1 MARILP
7 PTADSIAQA
16 AAAIGAGRT
25 VALPTETVYGLGAD
39 ATSDTAVAAI
49 FAAKQRPRFNP
60 LIVHVPDV
68 AAAQRHVE
76 WTPLAQQLAD
86 AFWPGPLTLVLQRR
100 PDCRLSLLVSAG
112 LDTAAIRVPR
122 HPLAQSL
129 LRAADRPIAAP
140 SANRSGSISPT
151 RPEHV
156 VQSLGDAI
164 DIVLDGGPCLIGV
177 ESTVIDARGAV
188 PVLLRPGGITRADI
202 VRVAG
207 AVEDATHGGGDGGSG
222 VGSGG
227 AKPSPGMLESH
238 YAPSLPM
245 RLNATDVNELEG
257 LLAFGP
263 APLPGAGLTV
273 NLSPS
278 GDLTEAAANLFAAM
292 RALDRP
298 GLERIAV
305 MPVPDTGLGEAI
317 NDRLRRAAAPR

>member
-1 MARILP
+1 MARILE
-7 PTADSIAQA
+7 PTAHSIALA
-16 AAAIGAGRT
+16 AEAIRAGRT

-39 ATSDTAVAAI
+39 ATNDAAVAAI
-49 FAAKQRPRFNP
+49 FAAKERPRFNP
-60 LIVHVPDV
+60 LIVHVPDA

-76 WTPLAQQLAD
+76 WTPLAQKLAT
-86 AFWPGPLTLVLQRR
+86 AFWPGPLTMVLKRR
-100 PDCRLSLLVSAG
+100 PGCALSLLVSAG

-140 SANRSGSISPT
+140 SANRSGAISPT

-177 ESTVIDARGAV
+177 ESSVVDASGET
-188 PVLLRPGGITRADI
+188 PVLLRPGGITREDI
-202 VRVAG
+202 ARVAG
-207 AVEDATHGGGDGGSG
+207 SVKDVQAGG
-222 VGSGG
+222 
-227 AKPSPGMLESH
+227 PLHSPGMLESH

-245 RLNATDVNELEG
+245 RLNATSVTPLEG

-263 APLPGAGLTV
+263 TPLEGAGLTI
-273 NLSPS
+273 NLSSS
-278 GDLTEAAANLFAAM
+278 GNLAEAAANLFGAM

-305 MPVPDTGLGEAI
+305 MQIPDHGLGEAI
-317 NDRLRRAAAPR
+317 NDRLKRAAAPRR

>member
-1 MARILP
+1 MARILD
-7 PTADSIAQA
+7 PTAQSIALA
-16 AAAIGAGRT
+16 AEAIRAGHT

-39 ATSDTAVAAI
+39 ATNDAAVAAI
-49 FAAKQRPRFNP
+49 FAAKERPRFNP
-60 LIVHVPDV
+60 LIVHVPDS

-76 WTPLAQQLAD
+76 WTPLAQKLAT
-86 AFWPGPLTLVLQRR
+86 AFWPGPLTLVLKRR
-100 PDCRLSLLVSAG
+100 PDCKLSLLVSAG

-140 SANRSGSISPT
+140 SANRSGAISPT

-156 VQSLGDAI
+156 VQSLGDAV

-177 ESTVIDARGAV
+177 ESTVVEASGAV
-188 PVLLRPGGITRADI
+188 PVLLRPGGITREDI
-202 VRVAG
+202 ARVAG
-207 AVEDATHGGGDGGSG
+207 SVKDAQAGG
-222 VGSGG
+222 
-227 AKPSPGMLESH
+227 PLHSPGMLESH

-245 RLNATDVNELEG
+245 RLNATDVTPLEG

-263 APLPGAGLTV
+263 TPLTGAGLTI
-273 NLSPS
+273 NLSSS
-278 GDLTEAAANLFAAM
+278 GNLAEAAAALFAAM

-305 MPVPDTGLGEAI
+305 MPIPDHGLGEAI
-317 NDRLRRAAAPR
+317 NDRLTRAAAGR

>member
-1 MARILP
+1 MARIIE
-7 PTADSIAQA
+7 PTAASIAQA
-16 AAAIGAGRT
+16 AAALQAGRT
-25 VALPTETVYGLGAD
+25 VAFPTETVYGLGAD
-39 ATSDTAVAAI
+39 ATDDAAVAAI
-49 FAAKQRPRFNP
+49 FAAKERPRFNP
-60 LIVHVPDV
+60 LIVHVPD
-68 AAAQRHVE
+68 AAAARRHVV
-76 WTPLAQQLAD
+76 WTALAQKLAE
-86 AFWPGPLTLVLQRR
+86 AFWPGPLTMVLQRK

-112 LDTAAIRVPR
+112 LDTAAVRVPR
-122 HPLAQSL
+122 HPLAQAL
-129 LRAADRPIAAP
+129 LRAADRPVAAP

-156 VQSLGDAI
+156 VQSLGEAV

-188 PVLLRPGGITRADI
+188 PVLLRPGGITRQEI

-207 AVEDATHGGGDGGSG
+207 AVEDTGAGGP
-222 VGSGG
+222 
-227 AKPSPGMLESH
+227 KHSPGMLESH

-245 RLNATDVNELEG
+245 RLDATETNELEG

-263 APLPGAGLTV
+263 DPLPDAGLTV

-278 GDLTEAAANLFAAM
+278 GNLAEAAANLFSAM
-292 RALDRP
+292 RTLDRP

-305 MPVPDTGLGEAI
+305 MPIPDTGLGEAI

>member
-1 MARILP
+1 MARILE
-7 PTADSIAQA
+7 PTAHSIALA
-16 AAAIGAGRT
+16 AEAIRAGCT
-25 VALPTETVYGLGAD
+25 VAFPTETVYGLGAD
-39 ATSDTAVAAI
+39 ATDDRAVTGI
-49 FAAKQRPRFNP
+49 FAAKDRPRFNP
-60 LIVHVPDV
+60 LIVHVPDI

-76 WTPLAQQLAD
+76 WTPLAQKLAS
-86 AFWPGPLTLVLQRR
+86 AFWPGPLTLVLKRR
-100 PDCRLSLLVSAG
+100 PDCKLSLLVSAG

-140 SANRSGSISPT
+140 SANRSGAISPT

-177 ESTVIDARGAV
+177 ESTVVDASGEV
-188 PVLLRPGGITRADI
+188 PVLLRPGGITREDI
-202 VRVAG
+202 ARVAG
-207 AVEDATHGGGDGGSG
+207 SVKDAQAGG
-222 VGSGG
+222 
-227 AKPSPGMLESH
+227 PLHSPGMLESH

-245 RLNATDVNELEG
+245 RLNATDVTPLEG

-263 APLPGAGLTV
+263 TPLTGPGLTI
-273 NLSPS
+273 NLSS
-278 GDLTEAAANLFAAM
+278 NGNLAEAAATLFAAM

-305 MPVPDTGLGEAI
+305 MPIPDHGLGEAI
-317 NDRLRRAAAPR
+317 NDRLKRAAAPRR

>member
-16 AAAIGAGRT
+16 AAAIRAGRT

-39 ATSDTAVAAI
+39 ATSDAAVAAI
-49 FAAKQRPRFNP
+49 FAAKDRPRFNP
-60 LIVHVPDV
+60 LIVHLPDS

-76 WTPLAQQLAD
+76 WTPLAGKLAA
-86 AFWPGPLTLVLQRR
+86 AFWPGPLTMVLQRR

-112 LDTAAIRVPR
+112 LDTAAVRVPR

-164 DIVLDGGPCLIGV
+164 DIVLDGGPCLVGV
-177 ESTVIDARGAV
+177 ESTVVDARGAV
-188 PVLLRPGGITRADI
+188 PVLLRPGGITRQDL

-207 AVEDATHGGGDGGSG
+207 AVAEAGAGGS
-222 VGSGG
+222 G

-238 YAPSLPM
+238 YAPSLPL
-245 RLNATDVNELEG
+245 RLNATETNPLEG

-263 APLPGAGLTV
+263 EPLPGAGLTV

-278 GDLTEAAANLFAAM
+278 GNLAEAAANLFAAL
-292 RALDRP
+292 RHLDRP
-298 GLERIAV
+298 GLERIAA
-305 MPVPDTGLGEAI
+305 MPVPDHGLGEAI